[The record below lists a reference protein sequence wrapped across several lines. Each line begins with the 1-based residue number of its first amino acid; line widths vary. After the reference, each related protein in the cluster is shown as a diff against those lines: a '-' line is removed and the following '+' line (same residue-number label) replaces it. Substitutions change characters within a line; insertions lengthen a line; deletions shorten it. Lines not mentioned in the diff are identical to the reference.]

1 MGTLMTSFDS
11 RDVWPKPWLLH
22 FEVFLVACGYFNTGF
37 PLTLEKLENLEKGEK
52 FFQSGKSQGILE
64 FHQKVREKSGNF
76 LSVREN

>member
-1 MGTLMTSFDS
+1 MNDGKFAKDL
-11 RDVWPKPWLLH
+11 PWSNIWRADH
-22 FEVFLVACGYFNTGF
+22 ISGF
-37 PLTLEKLENLEKGEK
+37 PLTLEKLESLEKWEK